1 MILITI
7 EVTTQYFREKTPI
20 KVKSQISSSYITFE
34 TEIWIIVDKT
44 NYIFYKESLTNKT
57 VSVKI
62 GVLKNMNNDGIK
74 RSEWTAWI

>member
-7 EVTTQYFREKTPI
+7 EVTTQCFRKKTPI
-20 KVKSQISSSYITFE
+20 KVKSQIQSSYITFE
-34 TEIWIIVDKT
+34 TEIWIIVDIT